1 MIQGPLLSPA
11 GCQPHPPGCC
21 TQRNSAPY
29 ELGRRAS
36 FWVAAGVVAH
46 TLWTSAA
53 PAMIYPLFAEQWH
66 LTHTVTTGIFAIY
79 PIVVAAVLIGFGDVS
94 DYVGRRTA
102 ILWGVGASLIG
113 SLLFAL
119 APDVLWLFAGRAL
132 MGIGVGLT
140 AGPSTAA
147 MVEFSGQ
154 GAAKRAATITTA
166 AQAVGFAAALLLG
179 GALIQYAPL
188 PTRLNFLVLSA
199 VLAALFAAAWFLP
212 RHTGS
217 QARGRWRPKTP
228 FIPNRLRK
236 VFAVAAA
243 AVTSAYTHGVL
254 ILSLGSQVAHDLVG
268 SPNSLVNGAAL
279 SLFAIASAVV
289 GIGARTLQPRT
300 AMTMGAAASTAG
312 MALLAAAVAHHHLPV
327 FLAATAISGAGYSLL
342 FFGGLEVINS
352 AAPAEHRGGVLSA
365 IYLLAYVSLGA
376 VSLLLG
382 AVATAHGLGFAVDL
396 GAGVIALFSV
406 ITVALVAMTRAGS
419 LQIAIPSKSEG
430 AHMIRTTP
438 EQNKALVLEAF
449 DTLFNKRDY
458 DAASRFWSD
467 KYIQHSAHIE
477 PGREGLFGLIRS
489 LPDSLRY
496 EHGLILAEGDY
507 VIVHGRFSGHGQP
520 AAWVAADVVRIEN
533 GVLAEHWDV
542 LQDEATKAD
551 SKSGLPMFGDR
562 FPHDANR

>member
-1 MIQGPLLSPA
+1 MIKGPLLSPA
-11 GCQPHPPGCC
+11 ACGPHQPGCC

-29 ELGRRAS
+29 ELGQRTS

-53 PAMIYPLFAEQWH
+53 PAMTYPLFAEEWH
-66 LTHTVTTGIFAIY
+66 LTHTVTTGVFAIY
-79 PIVVAAVLIGFGDVS
+79 PIVVAAVLVGFGDVS
-94 DYVGRRTA
+94 DYVGRRAA
-102 ILWGVGASLIG
+102 ILWGVGASLFG
-113 SLLFAL
+113 TLLFAL
-119 APDVLWLFAGRAL
+119 APDVLWLFAGRAF

-188 PTRLNFLVLSA
+188 PTQLNFWVLSA

-217 QARGRWRPKTP
+217 EAQGRWRPKTP
-228 FIPNRLRK
+228 FIPKRLRN

-254 ILSLGSQVAHDLVG
+254 ILSLGSQVARDLVG
-268 SPNSLVNGAAL
+268 SPNALVNGAAL

-289 GIGARTLQPRT
+289 GIGARSLQPRA
-300 AMTMGAAASTAG
+300 AMTGGAAASALG
-312 MALLAAAVAHHHLPV
+312 MVLLAAAVAHHHLPV

-342 FFGGLEVINS
+342 FFGGLQTINS

-382 AVATAHGLGFAVDL
+382 AVATAHGLGFAVNL
-396 GAGVIALFSV
+396 GAGVISLFSV

-419 LQIAIPSKSEG
+419 IQTAIPSKSEG
-430 AHMIRTTP
+430 QHMIRTTP

-458 DAASRFWSD
+458 ESASRFWSD
-467 KYIQHSAHIE
+467 QYIQHSAHIE
-477 PGREGLFGLIRS
+477 PGREGLLGLVRS

-496 EHGLILAEGDY
+496 EHGLILAERDY
-507 VIVHGRFSGHGQP
+507 VIVHGRFSGHGRP
-520 AAWVAADVVRIEN
+520 TAWVAADVVRIEN
-533 GVLAEHWDV
+533 GVLTEHWDV
-542 LQDEATKAD
+542 LQDEVTQAE
-551 SKSGLPMFGDR
+551 SKSGLPMFGAR
-562 FPHDANR
+562 FPA

>member
-1 MIQGPLLSPA
+1 
-11 GCQPHPPGCC
+11 
-21 TQRNSAPY
+21 
-29 ELGRRAS
+29 
-36 FWVAAGVVAH
+36 
-46 TLWTSAA
+46 
-53 PAMIYPLFAEQWH
+53 
-66 LTHTVTTGIFAIY
+66 
-79 PIVVAAVLIGFGDVS
+79 
-94 DYVGRRTA
+94 
-102 ILWGVGASLIG
+102 
-113 SLLFAL
+113 L
-119 APDVLWLFAGRAL
+119 APDVLWLFAGRAF

-147 MVEFSGQ
+147 MVEFGGQ

-188 PTRLNFLVLSA
+188 PTRLNFWVLSA

-212 RHTGS
+212 RRTGS
-217 QARGRWRPKTP
+217 EAHGRWHPKTP
-228 FIPNRLRK
+228 FIPKRLRN
-236 VFAVAAA
+236 VFAVATA
-243 AVTSAYTHGVL
+243 AVTTAYTHGVL
-254 ILSLGSQVAHDLVG
+254 ILSLGSQVARDLVG
-268 SPNSLVNGAAL
+268 SPNALVNGAAL

-289 GIGARTLQPRT
+289 GIGARRLQPRAAT
-300 AMTMGAAASTAG
+300 IGGAAASALG
-312 MALLAAAVAHHHLPV
+312 MVLLAAAVAHHHLPV

-342 FFGGLEVINS
+342 FFGGLQTINS

-382 AVATAHGLGFAVDL
+382 AVATAHGLGFAVNL

-406 ITVALVAMTRAGS
+406 ITVALVARTRAGS
-419 LQIAIPSKSEG
+419 LHIAIPSKREG
-430 AHMIRTTP
+430 RNMIRTTP

-467 KYIQHSAHIE
+467 KYTQHSAHIE
-477 PGREGLFGLIRS
+477 PGREGLLGLVRS

-507 VIVHGRFSGHGQP
+507 VIVHGRFSGTGRP

-542 LQDEATKAD
+542 LQDESTEAE

>member
-1 MIQGPLLSPA
+1 MIKSPLLSPA
-11 GCQPHPPGCC
+11 ACGPHQPGCC

-29 ELGRRAS
+29 ELGQRTS

-53 PAMIYPLFAEQWH
+53 PAMTYPLFAEEWH
-66 LTHTVTTGIFAIY
+66 LTHTVTTGVFAIY
-79 PIVVAAVLIGFGDVS
+79 PIVVAAVLVGFGDVS
-94 DYVGRRTA
+94 DYVGRRAA
-102 ILWGVGASLIG
+102 IPWGVGASLFG
-113 SLLFAL
+113 TLLFAL
-119 APDVLWLFAGRAL
+119 APDVLWLFAGRAF

-188 PTRLNFLVLSA
+188 PTQLNFWVLSA

-212 RHTGS
+212 RRTGS
-217 QARGRWRPKTP
+217 EAHGRWRPKTP
-228 FIPNRLRK
+228 FIPKRLRN
-236 VFAVAAA
+236 VFAVATA
-243 AVTSAYTHGVL
+243 AVTTAYTHGVL
-254 ILSLGSQVAHDLVG
+254 ILSLGSQVARDLVG
-268 SPNSLVNGAAL
+268 SHNALVNGAAL

-289 GIGARTLQPRT
+289 GIGARRLQPRA
-300 AMTMGAAASTAG
+300 AMTGGAAASALG
-312 MALLAAAVAHHHLPV
+312 MVLLAAAVAHHHLPV

-342 FFGGLEVINS
+342 FFGGLQTINS

-382 AVATAHGLGFAVDL
+382 A
-396 GAGVIALFSV
+396 GAISMFSV
-406 ITVALVAMTRAGS
+406 ITVALVAMTRTRS
-419 LQIAIPSKSEG
+419 IQIAIPSKSEG
-430 AHMIRTTP
+430 QHMIRTTP

-477 PGREGLFGLIRS
+477 SGREGLFGLIRG

-507 VIVHGRFSGHGQP
+507 VIVHGRFSGTGHP
-520 AAWVAADVVRIEN
+520 AAWVPADVVRIEN

-542 LQDEATKAD
+542 LQDEVTQAE
-551 SKSGLPMFGDR
+551 SRSGLPMFGSR
-562 FPHDANR
+562 FPA

>member
-1 MIQGPLLSPA
+1 M
-11 GCQPHPPGCC
+11 
-21 TQRNSAPY
+21 T
-29 ELGRRAS
+29 
-36 FWVAAGVVAH
+36 
-46 TLWTSAA
+46 
-53 PAMIYPLFAEQWH
+53 YPLFAEEWH
-66 LTHTVTTGIFAIY
+66 LTHTVTTGVFAIY
-79 PIVVAAVLIGFGDVS
+79 PIVVAAVLVGFGDVS
-94 DYVGRRTA
+94 DYVGRRAA
-102 ILWGVGASLIG
+102 ILWGVGASLFG
-113 SLLFAL
+113 TLLFAL
-119 APDVLWLFAGRAL
+119 APDVLWLFAGRAF

-188 PTRLNFLVLSA
+188 PTRLNFWVLSA

-212 RHTGS
+212 RRTGS
-217 QARGRWRPKTP
+217 EAHGRWRPKTP
-228 FIPNRLRK
+228 LIPKRLRN
-236 VFAVAAA
+236 VFAVATA
-243 AVTSAYTHGVL
+243 AVATAYTHGVL
-254 ILSLGSQVAHDLVG
+254 ILSLGSQVARDLVG
-268 SPNSLVNGAAL
+268 SPNALVNGAAL

-289 GIGARTLQPRT
+289 GIGARRLQPRA
-300 AMTMGAAASTAG
+300 AMTGGAAASALG
-312 MALLAAAVAHHHLPV
+312 MVLLAAAVAHHHLPV

-342 FFGGLEVINS
+342 FFGGLQTINS

-382 AVATAHGLGFAVDL
+382 AVATAHGLGFAVNL
-396 GAGVIALFSV
+396 GAGVISLFSV

-419 LQIAIPSKSEG
+419 IQIAIPSKSEG
-430 AHMIRTTP
+430 QHMIRTTP

-467 KYIQHSAHIE
+467 QYIQHSAHIE
-477 PGREGLFGLIRS
+477 PGREGLFGLVRS

-496 EHGLILAEGDY
+496 EHGLILAEGALC
-507 VIVHGRFSGHGQP
+507 VAGGRAPKGG
-520 AAWVAADVVRIEN
+520 AR
-533 GVLAEHWDV
+533 
-542 LQDEATKAD
+542 QDEATKAE

-562 FPHDANR
+562 FPA

>member
-1 MIQGPLLSPA
+1 MIKGPLLSPA
-11 GCQPHPPGCC
+11 ACGSHQPGCC
-21 TQRNSAPY
+21 TRGNSAPY
-29 ELGRRAS
+29 ELGQRTS

-46 TLWTSAA
+46 IFWTSAA
-53 PAMIYPLFAEQWH
+53 PAMTYPLFAEEWH
-66 LTHTVTTGIFAIY
+66 LTHTVTTGVFAIY
-79 PIVVAAVLIGFGDVS
+79 PIVVAAVLVGFGDVS
-94 DYVGRRTA
+94 DYVGRRAA
-102 ILWGVGASLIG
+102 ILWGVGASLVG
-113 SLLFAL
+113 TLLLAL
-119 APDVLWLFAGRAL
+119 APDVLWLFAGRAF
-132 MGIGVGLT
+132 MGVGVGLT
-140 AGPSTAA
+140 AGASTAA

-154 GAAKRAATITTA
+154 GAVKRAATITTA

-188 PTRLNFLVLSA
+188 PTRLNFWVLSA

-217 QARGRWRPKTP
+217 EAQGRWRPKTP
-228 FIPNRLRK
+228 FIPNHLRS
-236 VFAVAAA
+236 VFAVATA
-243 AVTSAYTHGVL
+243 AVTTAYTHGVL
-254 ILSLGSQVAHDLVG
+254 ILSLGSQVARDLVG
-268 SPNSLVNGAAL
+268 SPNALVNGAAL

-289 GIGARTLQPRT
+289 GIGARRLQSRA
-300 AMTMGAAASTAG
+300 AMTGGAAASALG
-312 MALLAAAVAHHHLPV
+312 MVLLAAAVAHHHLPV

-342 FFGGLEVINS
+342 FFGGLQTINS
-352 AAPAEHRGGVLSA
+352 AAPGEHRGGVLSA

-382 AVATAHGLGFAVDL
+382 AVATAHGLGFAVNL
-396 GAGVIALFSV
+396 GAGVISLFSV

-419 LQIAIPSKSEG
+419 IQIAIPSKSEG
-430 AHMIRTTP
+430 QHMIRTTP

-496 EHGLILAEGDY
+496 EHGLILAEADY
-507 VIVHGRFSGHGQP
+507 VIVHGRFSGHGRP
-520 AAWVAADVVRIEN
+520 TAWVAADVVRVEN
-533 GVLAEHWDV
+533 GVLTEHWDV
-542 LQDEATKAD
+542 LQDEVTQAE
-551 SKSGLPMFGDR
+551 SKSGLPMFGAR
-562 FPHDANR
+562 FPA

>member
-1 MIQGPLLSPA
+1 MIKGPLLSPA
-11 GCQPHPPGCC
+11 ACGPHQPGCC

-29 ELGRRAS
+29 ELGQRTS

-53 PAMIYPLFAEQWH
+53 PAMTYPLFAEEWH
-66 LTHTVTTGIFAIY
+66 LTHTVTTGVFAIY
-79 PIVVAAVLIGFGDVS
+79 PIVVAAVLVGFGDVS
-94 DYVGRRTA
+94 DYVGRRAA
-102 ILWGVGASLIG
+102 ILWGVGASLVG
-113 SLLFAL
+113 TLLFAL
-119 APDVLWLFAGRAL
+119 APDVLWLFAGRAF

-188 PTRLNFLVLSA
+188 PMRLNFWALLA
-199 VLAALFAAAWFLP
+199 ILAALFIAAWFLP
-212 RHTGS
+212 RQTGS
-217 QARGRWRPKTP
+217 EAQGRWRPKTP
-228 FIPNRLRK
+228 VIPKHLRN

-254 ILSLGSQVAHDLVG
+254 ILSLGSQVARDLVG
-268 SPNSLVNGAAL
+268 SPNTLVNGAAL

-289 GIGARTLQPRT
+289 GISARTLQPRT
-300 AMTMGAAASTAG
+300 AMTTGAAASAAG
-312 MALLAAAVAHHHLPV
+312 MALLAAAVAHHHLPF

-342 FFGGLEVINS
+342 FFGGLETINS
-352 AAPAEHRGGVLSA
+352 AAPAEHLGGVLSA

-382 AVATAHGLGFAVDL
+382 AVASAHGLGFAVNL

-406 ITVALVAMTRAGS
+406 ITVALVAMTRARS
-419 LQIAIPSKSEG
+419 FQIANPPKSEEQ
-430 AHMIRTTP
+430 HMIRTTP

-467 KYIQHSAHIE
+467 KYVQHSAHIE
-477 PGREGLFGLIRS
+477 PGREGLFNLIKASPASLKYEPGLIM
-489 LPDSLRY
+489 
-496 EHGLILAEGDY
+496 AEGDF
-507 VIVHGRFSGHGQP
+507 VIVHGRFSGIGLP
-520 AAWVAADVVRIEN
+520 RNWIAADIVRIAE

-542 LQDEATKAD
+542 LQDEAARAE
-551 SKSGLPMFGDR
+551 SKSGLPMFGDC
-562 FPHDANR
+562 FTG

>member
-1 MIQGPLLSPA
+1 M
-11 GCQPHPPGCC
+11 
-21 TQRNSAPY
+21 T
-29 ELGRRAS
+29 
-36 FWVAAGVVAH
+36 
-46 TLWTSAA
+46 
-53 PAMIYPLFAEQWH
+53 YPLFAEEWH
-66 LTHTVTTGIFAIY
+66 LTHTVTTGVFAIY
-79 PIVVAAVLIGFGDVS
+79 PIVVAAVLVGFGDVS
-94 DYVGRRTA
+94 DYVGRRAA
-102 ILWGVGASLIG
+102 ILWGVGASLFG
-113 SLLFAL
+113 TLLFAM
-119 APDVLWLFAGRAL
+119 APDVLWLFAGRAF
-132 MGIGVGLT
+132 MGVGVGLT

-188 PTRLNFLVLSA
+188 PTRLNFWVLSA

-212 RHTGS
+212 RRTGS
-217 QARGRWRPKTP
+217 EAHGRWRPKTP
-228 FIPNRLRK
+228 FIPKRLRN
-236 VFAVAAA
+236 VFAVATA
-243 AVTSAYTHGVL
+243 AVTTAYTHGVL
-254 ILSLGSQVAHDLVG
+254 ILSLGSQVARDLVG
-268 SPNSLVNGAAL
+268 SPNALVNGAAL

-289 GIGARTLQPRT
+289 GIGARRLQPRA
-300 AMTMGAAASTAG
+300 AMTGGAAASALG
-312 MALLAAAVAHHHLPV
+312 MVLLAAAVAHHHLPV

-342 FFGGLEVINS
+342 FFGGLQTINS

-382 AVATAHGLGFAVDL
+382 AVATAHGLGFAVNL
-396 GAGVIALFSV
+396 GAGVISLFSV

-419 LQIAIPSKSEG
+419 IQIAIPSKSEG
-430 AHMIRTTP
+430 QHMIRTTP

-477 PGREGLFGLIRS
+477 PGREGLFGLIRG

-542 LQDEATKAD
+542 LQDEATKAE

-562 FPHDANR
+562 FPA